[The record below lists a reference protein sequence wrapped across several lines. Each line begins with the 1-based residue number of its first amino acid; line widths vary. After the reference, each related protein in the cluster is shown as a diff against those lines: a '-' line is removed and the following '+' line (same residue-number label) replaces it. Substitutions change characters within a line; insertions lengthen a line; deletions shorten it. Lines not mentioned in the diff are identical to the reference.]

1 MAGGAREGRR
11 DRGEDQPAAAQAV
24 QGLSVERLSLGH
36 AAGPE
41 ARPACAAAG
50 GARRADGG
58 PPKPSETARRGCV
71 AAAPAALARSLGR
84 L

>member
-1 MAGGAREGRR
+1 MAGGEREGRR
-11 DRGEDQPAAAQAV
+11 DRGEDRPAAQAV
-24 QGLSVERLSLGH
+24 QRLSVGRLSLGH